1 MIKFLSILP
10 GCLVALSC
18 FASPVEIDLND
29 KEFPTSE
36 QQAFIQEVSEL
47 SQRRYGFPVHN
58 MFSTDQS
65 HKVVLYL
72 VYASPEY
79 TVWPFEKTKL
89 NQFYVDFGASK
100 KTADSI
106 KVAYEKN
113 GYDVYLRSDGR
124 FWSAVPETTMVI
136 TPEFF
141 INPRRANNVLEV
153 KPDTLE
159 MLNLLFHE
167 SFHQYVHQY
176 DIGLSSYKKHLTIHE
191 MSEEEVLATILG
203 QLGAKAYYY
212 EKVYKD
218 SLIQSTAKRD
228 DDLVRLGKAKTKLE
242 NLSYYFYMIDI
253 YQTLNDVYEDS
264 STSVEFKKQK
274 KQEILKGFWKENNAK
289 FLSYYIYYGNNHMK
303 KYINDLVNS
312 TDEAKVKL
320 VIQEFIKDYWLKVKN
335 R

>member
-79 TVWPFEKTKL
+79 TVWPFKKTKL
-89 NQFYVDFGASK
+89 NQFYVYFGASK

-167 SFHQYVHQY
+167 SFHQY
-176 DIGLSSYKKHLTIHE
+176 
-191 MSEEEVLATILG
+191 
-203 QLGAKAYYY
+203 
-212 EKVYKD
+212 
-218 SLIQSTAKRD
+218 
-228 DDLVRLGKAKTKLE
+228 
-242 NLSYYFYMIDI
+242 
-253 YQTLNDVYEDS
+253 
-264 STSVEFKKQK
+264 
-274 KQEILKGFWKENNAK
+274 
-289 FLSYYIYYGNNHMK
+289 
-303 KYINDLVNS
+303 
-312 TDEAKVKL
+312 
-320 VIQEFIKDYWLKVKN
+320 
-335 R
+335 